1 MSYYLFTRPEL
12 LQKSKDSYYNC
23 RGKERTAKYY
33 LRNKSVIKENG
44 SNKYK
49 HLSEEERE
57 AKRKYGRNR

>member
-12 LQKSKDSYYNC
+12 LQKSKDSYYN
-23 RGKERTAKYY
+23 
-33 LRNKSVIKENG
+33 KSVIKENG

-49 HLSEEERE
+49 NFSEEERK